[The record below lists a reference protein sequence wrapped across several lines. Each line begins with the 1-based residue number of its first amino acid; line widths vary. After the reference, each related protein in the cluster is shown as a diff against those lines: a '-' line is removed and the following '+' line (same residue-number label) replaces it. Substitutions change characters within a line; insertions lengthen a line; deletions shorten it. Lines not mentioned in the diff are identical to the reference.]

1 MLSFTPSE
9 EQQMLIDTLHK
20 FADTEMRAKAHE
32 CDEAGEVPQSL
43 VDTGWEMGLI
53 PASIPEEY
61 GGFGEEYSILTGVLA
76 LEELAWGD
84 LSIALHILTPSLFA
98 TPVLL
103 EGTDAQ
109 KQEYLPRFCEES
121 FYPATAAFVE
131 PLFQFDPYTM
141 KTTATRDGD
150 MYVLNG
156 EKAYVPLA
164 DRAEAMLVYAN
175 ENGSTQAFIVP
186 RNTQGVTIGQRE
198 KLMGLRAL
206 PMYRVTFDQVTI
218 PAANKLGGE
227 AGADFHRLLAYM
239 RVATA
244 AAAVGVARASFEYA
258 RDYAKE
264 RVQFGEPIAHRQSI
278 AFMLAEMAIDIDG
291 LRLMTW
297 EAAWKLDRGEDAT
310 REAYLAK
317 LTADDVAVEVTDRG
331 VQILGGYGYIREYP
345 VERWL
350 RNGRGIA
357 TLEGLV
363 LI

>member
-9 EQQMLIDTLHK
+9 DQQMLIDTLHR
-20 FADTEMRAKAHE
+20 FAEDVLRQHAREA
-32 CDEAGEVPQSL
+32 DETRTVPEEVIQK
-43 VDTGWEMGLI
+43 GWELGLI
-53 PASIPEEY
+53 PATIPEAY
-61 GGFGEEYSILTGVLA
+61 GGFGEPYSILTGVLA

-84 LSIALHILTPSLFA
+84 LGLSLYILTPALFS

-103 EGTDAQ
+103 AGTEAQ
-109 KQEYLPRFCEES
+109 KAEYLPRFCGER

-131 PLFQFDPYTM
+131 PVFQFDPFHM
-141 KTTATRDGD
+141 ATTAIREGD
-150 MYVLNG
+150 TYVLNG
-156 EKAYVPLA
+156 KKAYVPLA
-164 DRAEAMLVYAN
+164 DQAEVMLVYAR
-175 ENGSTQAFIVP
+175 EGDAIQAFIVP
-186 RNTQGVTIGQRE
+186 RGTEGLRVEARE
-198 KLMGLRAL
+198 SLMGLRAL
-206 PMYRVTFDQVTI
+206 PMFRVSLENVRV
-218 PAANKLGGE
+218 PAANRLGGE
-227 AGADFHRLLAYM
+227 AGIDFNRLLSYM

-244 AAAVGVARASFEYA
+244 AAAVGVARASYEYA
-258 RDYAKE
+258 REYAKQ
-264 RVQFGEPIAHRQSI
+264 RVQFGEPIAHRQAI

-317 LTADDVAVEVTDRG
+317 FTADDVAMEVTDRG

-345 VERWL
+345 VELWM

-357 TLEGLV
+357 TLEGVV

>member
-9 EQQMLIDTLHK
+9 EQQMLLDTLHK
-20 FADTEMRAKAHE
+20 FADSEMRALARE
-32 CDEAGEVPQSL
+32 ADETGEVPEHL
-43 VDTGWEMGLI
+43 VTTGWEMGLL
-53 PASIPEEY
+53 PAVIPEAY
-61 GGFGEEYSILTGVLA
+61 GGFGEGHSMVTSVLA

-84 LSIALHILTPSLFA
+84 LSIALHILTPALFA

-103 EGTDAQ
+103 EGDEAQ
-109 KQEYLPRFCEES
+109 KETYLPRFCDER

-131 PLFQFDPYTM
+131 PVFQFDPLAMQTSA
-141 KTTATRDGD
+141 KLEGD
-150 MYVLNG
+150 TYVLTG

-164 DRAEAMLVYAN
+164 DKAEVILVYAN
-175 ENGSTQAFIVP
+175 EGGTTQAFIVP
-186 RNTQGVTIGQRE
+186 GNAEGITVKARE
-198 KLMGLRAL
+198 KLMGLRAF
-206 PMYRVTFDQVTI
+206 PMYRVELDNVRI
-218 PAANKLGGE
+218 PKENRLGGD
-227 AGADFHRLLAYM
+227 AGANIGRLLNYM

-244 AAAVGVARASFEYA
+244 AVAVGLARASYEYA
-258 RDYAKE
+258 REYAKE
-264 RVQFGEPIAHRQSI
+264 RVQFGEPIAHRQAI

-317 LTADDVAVEVTDRG
+317 LMADDVAMEVTDRG

-345 VERWL
+345 AELWL

-357 TLEGLV
+357 TLEGVV
-363 LI
+363 LL

>member
-9 EQQMLIDTLHK
+9 EQQMLVNTLHK
-20 FADTEMRAKAHE
+20 FAETEMRAHAHE
-32 CDEAGEVPQSL
+32 SDESGEVPSSL
-43 VDTGWEMGLI
+43 VNTGWEMGLI
-53 PASIPEEY
+53 PAGIPEEY
-61 GGFGEEYSILTGVLA
+61 GGFGEDYSILTGVLA

-84 LSIALHILTPSLFA
+84 LSIALHILTPALFA

-103 EGTDAQ
+103 QGTEEQ

-131 PLFQFDPYTM
+131 PLFQFDPYAM
-141 KTTATRDGD
+141 QTTATREGD
-150 MYVLNG
+150 AYILTG
-156 EKAYVPLA
+156 TKAYVPLA
-164 DRAEAMLVYAN
+164 DQADVMLVYAN
-175 ENGSTQAFIVP
+175 EGGVTQAFIVP
-186 RNTQGVTIGQRE
+186 KDTPGLTVEQRE

-206 PMYRVTFDQVTI
+206 PTYRVTLDGVKI

-227 AGADFHRLLAYM
+227 KGVDFERLLAYM

-258 RDYAKE
+258 RDYAKQ

-317 LTADDVAVEVTDRG
+317 LTADDIAVEVTDRG

-357 TLEGLV
+357 TFEGLI